1 MKTMKRLFSLALVLA
16 LAVSALTGC
25 GGGDGSASSAD
36 PAGSAPSDSSAD
48 PAEALDLS
56 QITDPYLAT
65 SGLAGDTVVARAG
78 DQDIT
83 AAQLENLLISAL
95 QKARQEGDVKLSIIL
110 LSVLENMERLPLN
123 DPEFHFSE

>member
-1 MKTMKRLFSLALVLA
+1 MYLLIMRTVYPPYRIYTELSESQREYMEKM
-16 LAVSALTGC
+16 TGQ
-25 GGGDGSASSAD
+25 
-36 PAGSAPSDSSAD
+36 P
-48 PAEALDLS
+48 LS
-56 QITDPYLAT
+56 PEMRFA
-65 SGLAGDTVVARAG
+65 
-78 DQDIT
+78 DIT